1 MHQKT
6 LVIIHTGPVTV
17 QPLNSLAPAL
27 LPGVRVINLVDD
39 SLLKDAMAA
48 GHVTPAVT
56 KRLAQFMMIAQEMGA
71 DLILNACSSVR
82 EAADVGAK
90 LLSVPVAKID
100 TAMAEHAVATA
111 SRIGVAATVQT
122 TLDPTVRLI
131 EQTARDAGK
140 TVTVTRKLCEGAFD
154 ALLAGDGATHDDI
167 VARNLMELAATVD
180 LIVLAQV
187 SMGRVAD
194 SLGDRVSIPVL
205 TSPRLGMERVAELMA
220 TLPERLPQAA

>member
-17 QPLNSLAPAL
+17 QPLNVLAPSL
-27 LPGVRVINLVDD
+27 LPGVRVVNLVDD

-48 GHVTPAVT
+48 GQVTPAVT
-56 KRLAQFMMIAQEMGA
+56 KRLAQFMVIAEEMGA
-71 DLILNACSSVR
+71 DLVLNACSSVR
-82 EAADVGAK
+82 EAADVGAR

-131 EQTARDAGK
+131 EQTAREAGRD
-140 TVTVTRKLCEGAFD
+140 VTVTRKLCEGAFD
-154 ALLAGDGATHDDI
+154 ALLAGDGARHDDI
-167 VARNLMELAATVD
+167 VARNLMELAESVD

-194 SLGDRVSIPVL
+194 SLGDRVAIPVL

-220 TLPERLPQAA
+220 ALPERLPQAA

>member
-1 MHQKT
+1 MNQQT

-17 QPLNSLAPAL
+17 QPLNALAPDL
-27 LPGVRVINLVDD
+27 LPGVRVVNLVDD
-39 SLLKDAMAA
+39 SLLKDTMAA
-48 GHVTPAVT
+48 GMVTPAVT
-56 KRLAQFMMIAQEMGA
+56 RRLTQYMMIAQDMGA

-90 LLSVPVAKID
+90 LVSVPVTKID
-100 TAMAEHAVATA
+100 TAMARHAVGSA

-131 EQTARDAGK
+131 EQTARDSGK
-140 TVTVTRKLCEGAFD
+140 SVTVTRQLCEGAFA
-154 ALLAGDGATHDDI
+154 ALLAGNGAGHDEI
-167 VARNLMELAATVD
+167 VSRNLIELAQHVD

-194 SLGDRVSIPVL
+194 SLGDQVSVPVL
-205 TSPRLGMERVAELMA
+205 TSPRLGMEQVAKDMVALA
-220 TLPERLPQAA
+220 QPQAA

>member
-17 QPLNSLAPAL
+17 QPLNALAPSL
-27 LPGVRVINLVDD
+27 LPGVRVVNLVDD

-56 KRLAQFMMIAQEMGA
+56 KRLAQFMVIAEEMGA
-71 DLILNACSSVR
+71 DLVLNACSSVR
-82 EAADVGAK
+82 EAADVGAR

-131 EQTARDAGK
+131 EQTAREAGK
-140 TVTVTRKLCEGAFD
+140 TITVTRKLCEGAFD
-154 ALLAGDGATHDDI
+154 ALLAGDGAKHDDI
-167 VARNLMELAATVD
+167 VARNLIELAESVD

-194 SLGDRVSIPVL
+194 SLGDKVAIPVL
-205 TSPRLGMERVAELMA
+205 TSPRLGMERVAALMA
-220 TLPERLPQAA
+220 ALPERLPQAA

>member
-1 MHQKT
+1 MSQKT

-17 QPLNSLAPAL
+17 QPLNALVPCL
-27 LPGVRVINLVDD
+27 LPGTRIINLVDD
-39 SLLKDAMAA
+39 SLLKDTMAA
-48 GHVTPAVT
+48 GMVTPAVT
-56 KRLAQFMMIAQEMGA
+56 RRLTQYMMIGQDMGA

-90 LLSVPVAKID
+90 LVSVPVAKID
-100 TAMAEHAVATA
+100 TAMAQHAVTAA

-131 EQTARDAGK
+131 EQTARDMGRD
-140 TVTVTRKLCEGAFD
+140 VTVTRKLCEGAFD
-154 ALLAGDGATHDDI
+154 ALLAGEGARHDEI
-167 VARNLMELAATVD
+167 VARYLIDLAAEVD

-194 SLGDRVSIPVL
+194 SLGGQVSVPVL
-205 TSPRLGMERVAELMA
+205 TSPQLGMQQVAEMMA
-220 TLPERLPQAA
+220 SSALPQAA

>member
-1 MHQKT
+1 MNQQT

-17 QPLNSLAPAL
+17 QPLNALAPDL
-27 LPGVRVINLVDD
+27 LPGVRVVNLVDD
-39 SLLKDAMAA
+39 SLLKDTMAA
-48 GHVTPAVT
+48 GMVTPAVT
-56 KRLAQFMMIAQEMGA
+56 RRLTQYMMIAQDMGA

-90 LLSVPVAKID
+90 LVSVPVTKID
-100 TAMAEHAVATA
+100 TAMARHAVGSA

-131 EQTARDAGK
+131 EQTARDSGK
-140 TVTVTRKLCEGAFD
+140 SVTVTRQLCEGAFA
-154 ALLAGDGATHDDI
+154 ALLAGDGARHDEI
-167 VARNLMELAATVD
+167 VSRNLIELAQHVD

-194 SLGDRVSIPVL
+194 SLGDQVSVPVL
-205 TSPRLGMERVAELMA
+205 TSPRLGMEQVAKDMVALA
-220 TLPERLPQAA
+220 QPQAA

>member
-17 QPLNSLAPAL
+17 QPLTALAPSL
-27 LPGVRVINLVDD
+27 LPGVRVVNLVDD
-39 SLLKDAMAA
+39 SLLKDTMAA
-48 GHVTPAVT
+48 GHVTPAVA
-56 KRLAQFMMIAQEMGA
+56 KRLAQFMMIGQEMGA

-82 EAADVGAK
+82 EAADIGAQ
-90 LLSVPVAKID
+90 LVAVPVVKID
-100 TAMAEHAVATA
+100 TAMAEHAVAKA

-131 EQTARDAGK
+131 KRTADASGK
-140 TVTVTRKLCEGAFD
+140 TVTVTRQLCEGAFD
-154 ALLAGDGATHDDI
+154 ALLAGNGAQHDEI
-167 VARNLMELAATVD
+167 VARNLIELAESVD

-194 SLGDRVSIPVL
+194 SLGDAVSVPVL
-205 TSPRLGMERVAELMA
+205 TSPQLGIERVAQIMA
-220 TLPERLPQAA
+220 SLPERLAAAA

>member
-1 MHQKT
+1 MNQQT

-17 QPLNSLAPAL
+17 QPLNALAPDL
-27 LPGVRVINLVDD
+27 LPGVRVVNLVDD
-39 SLLKDAMAA
+39 SLLKDTMAA
-48 GHVTPAVT
+48 GMVTPAVT
-56 KRLAQFMMIAQEMGA
+56 RRLTQYMMIAQDMGA

-90 LLSVPVAKID
+90 LVSVPVTKID
-100 TAMAEHAVATA
+100 TAMARHAVSSA

-131 EQTARDAGK
+131 EQTARDSGK
-140 TVTVTRKLCEGAFD
+140 SVTVTRQLCEGAFA
-154 ALLAGDGATHDDI
+154 ALLAGEGARHDEI
-167 VARNLMELAATVD
+167 VARNLIELAKTVD

-194 SLGDRVSIPVL
+194 SLGDQVSVPVL
-205 TSPRLGMERVAELMA
+205 TSPRLGMEQVAKDMVALA
-220 TLPERLPQAA
+220 QPQAA

>member
-17 QPLNSLAPAL
+17 QPLNVLAPSL
-27 LPGVRVINLVDD
+27 LPGVRLVNLVDD
-39 SLLKDAMAA
+39 SLLKDTMAA

-56 KRLAQFMMIAQEMGA
+56 KRLAQFMIIAQDMGA

-82 EAADVGAK
+82 EAADVAAR

-111 SRIGVAATVQT
+111 RRIGVAATVQT

-131 EQTARDAGK
+131 EQTAQDAGK

-154 ALLAGDGATHDDI
+154 ALLAGDGARHDDI
-167 VARNLMELAATVD
+167 VARNLIELAESVD

-194 SLGDRVSIPVL
+194 SLGDRVAIPVL

-220 TLPERLPQAA
+220 ALPERLPQAA

>member
-17 QPLNSLAPAL
+17 QPLAALAPSL
-27 LPGVRVINLVDD
+27 LPGVRVVNLVDD

-56 KRLAQFMMIAQEMGA
+56 KRLAQFMIIAQEMGA

-82 EAADVGAK
+82 EAADVGAR

-122 TLDPTVRLI
+122 TLDPTVRMI
-131 EQTARDAGK
+131 EQTAKEAGK
-140 TVTVTRKLCEGAFD
+140 HVTVTRKLCEGAFD
-154 ALLAGDGATHDDI
+154 ALLAGDGAKHDEI
-167 VARNLMELAATVD
+167 VARNLIELAATVD

-194 SLGDRVSIPVL
+194 SLGDAVSVPVL
-205 TSPRLGMERVAELMA
+205 TSPRLGMERVAQIMA
-220 TLPERLPQAA
+220 ALPERMAVAA

>member
-17 QPLNSLAPAL
+17 QPLAALAPSL
-27 LPGVRVINLVDD
+27 LPGVRVVNLVDD

-56 KRLAQFMMIAQEMGA
+56 KRLAQFMIIAQDMGA

-82 EAADVGAK
+82 EAADVGAR

-122 TLDPTVRLI
+122 TLDPTVRMI
-131 EQTARDAGK
+131 EQTAKEAGK
-140 TVTVTRKLCEGAFD
+140 HVTVTRKLCEGAFD
-154 ALLAGDGATHDDI
+154 ALLAGDGAKHDEI
-167 VARNLMELAATVD
+167 VARNLIELAATVD

-194 SLGDRVSIPVL
+194 SLGDAVSVPVL
-205 TSPRLGMERVAELMA
+205 TSPRLGMERVAQIMA
-220 TLPERLPQAA
+220 ALPERMAVAA

>member
-1 MHQKT
+1 VNQQT

-17 QPLNSLAPAL
+17 QPLNALAPDL
-27 LPGVRVINLVDD
+27 LPGVRVVNLVDD
-39 SLLKDAMAA
+39 SLLKDTMAA
-48 GHVTPAVT
+48 GMVTPAVT
-56 KRLAQFMMIAQEMGA
+56 RRLTQYMMIAQDMGA

-90 LLSVPVAKID
+90 LVSVPVTKID
-100 TAMAEHAVATA
+100 TAMARHAVGSA

-131 EQTARDAGK
+131 EQTARDSGK
-140 TVTVTRKLCEGAFD
+140 SVTVTRQLCEGAFA
-154 ALLAGDGATHDDI
+154 ALLAGNGAGHDEI
-167 VARNLMELAATVD
+167 VSRNLIELAQHVD

-194 SLGDRVSIPVL
+194 SLGDQVSVPVL
-205 TSPRLGMERVAELMA
+205 TSPRLGMEQVAKDMVALA
-220 TLPERLPQAA
+220 QPQAA